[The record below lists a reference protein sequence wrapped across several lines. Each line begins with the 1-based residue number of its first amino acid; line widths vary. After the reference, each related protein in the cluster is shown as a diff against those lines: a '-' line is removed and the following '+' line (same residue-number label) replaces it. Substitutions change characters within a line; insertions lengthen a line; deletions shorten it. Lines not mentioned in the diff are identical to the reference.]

1 MVKRAKLIPKQKSK
15 VEPESSGLKL
25 DADKVNFSM
34 GRKISTGGYE
44 NIDIHFSY
52 SSSVKAT
59 ETLDECMDRVVDYVE
74 EQLVKKHDEIIKEL

>member
-1 MVKRAKLIPKQKSK
+1 MKKSKLKLKSK
-15 VEPESSGLKL
+15 VKRDEVGIRI

-52 SSSVKAT
+52 SSSVKAN
-59 ETLDECMDRVVDYVE
+59 ETLNECMDRVVDYVE
-74 EQLVKKHDEIIKEL
+74 TQLVKKHEEIIDNL

>member
-1 MVKRAKLIPKQKSK
+1 MVKKAKLIPKSK
-15 VEPESSGLKL
+15 PKVIPEQTGLKI

-52 SSSVKAT
+52 SSSVKAN
-59 ETLDECMDRVVDYVE
+59 ETLDECMDRVVNYVE
-74 EQLVKKHDEIIKEL
+74 EQLVNKHEEIIDNL